1 VSAQPPVPGSQL
13 PVQGQPRPSDEQI
26 DQFLQSLL
34 GGDLPGEGFLFPD
47 GTPGDPR
54 SAPTVDDTRTELL
67 RAVKVMA
74 TALQLP
80 YGEDKKADLGHALL
94 ACSQSYLL
102 LDPSLDE
109 EGVSIEGRA
118 EAEAK
123 AAQKF
128 PPRVEPNA
136 AEKNLDAKTKPQQEA
151 LKHDRGQTP
160 TPRPRV
166 GQ

>member
-1 VSAQPPVPGSQL
+1 M
-13 PVQGQPRPSDEQI
+13 
-26 DQFLQSLL
+26 
-34 GGDLPGEGFLFPD
+34 GF
-47 GTPGDPR
+47 
-54 SAPTVDDTRTELL
+54 
-67 RAVKVMA
+67 
-74 TALQLP
+74 ALQLP

-102 LDPSLDE
+102 LDPSVDE
-109 EGVSIEGRA
+109 EGVSVEGRA
-118 EAEAK
+118 EADAK

-136 AEKNLDAKTKPQQEA
+136 AEKNLDEKTKDKQES